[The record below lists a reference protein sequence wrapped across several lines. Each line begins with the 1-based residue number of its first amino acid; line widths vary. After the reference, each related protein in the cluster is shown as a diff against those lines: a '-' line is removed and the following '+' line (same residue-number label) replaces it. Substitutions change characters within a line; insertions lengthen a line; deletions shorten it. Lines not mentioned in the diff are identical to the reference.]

1 MSPERKG
8 LFIAVVGPSGAGKDT
23 LLARAADQLRDCHNI
38 SFARRIITR
47 PSDGLTEDHDSLD
60 TPSFLAAENCG
71 EFCLSWEAHGL
82 FYGLPKSIS
91 EDVAAGHVVVANM
104 SRRALET
111 AARLFG
117 AIDLIEI
124 TARPELLLKRLAAR
138 GRETPD
144 EISNRVKRRA
154 ALAIPENTTEYLQI
168 DNSGDVSVAVD
179 ELSQHLR
186 SRAAI
191 VALTKQ
197 APFSLRCGSMT
208 PGPI

>member
-1 MSPERKG
+1 MSPEQKG
-8 LFIAVVGPSGAGKDT
+8 IFIAVVGPSGAGKDT
-23 LLARAADQLRDCHNI
+23 LLTRTADQLRDCHNI

-47 PSDGLTEDHDSLD
+47 QSDGLTEDHDSLD
-60 TPSFLAAENCG
+60 TPSFLAAENRG
-71 EFCLSWEAHGL
+71 AFCLRWEAHGL
-82 FYGLPKSIS
+82 LYGLPKSVL
-91 EDVAAGHVVVANM
+91 EDFASGHIVVANM

-111 AARLFG
+111 AAQLFG

-124 TARPELLLKRLAAR
+124 TARPELLVKRLAAR

-144 EISNRVKRRA
+144 EIRSRVKRQA
-154 ALAIPENTTEYLQI
+154 AMTIPGNTTEFLTI

-191 VALTKQ
+191 LALTKQ
-197 APFSLRCGSMT
+197 APLK
-208 PGPI
+208 P